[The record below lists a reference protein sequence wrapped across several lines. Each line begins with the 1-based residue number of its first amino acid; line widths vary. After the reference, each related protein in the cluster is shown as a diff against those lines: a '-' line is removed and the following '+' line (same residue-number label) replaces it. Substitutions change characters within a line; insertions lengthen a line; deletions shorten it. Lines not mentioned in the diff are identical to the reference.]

1 VFWQQKKRKALM
13 NFFQKINAI
22 WRNVSLTQRVLL
34 TAIGLTFIIAGGFLI
49 HWARKPDM
57 GLLYSNLDRE
67 EAAKITEKIGE
78 KGIVYTLANGGTT
91 IYAPKENIAQ
101 LRLDMAKEGLPK
113 DSQKGYGIFDN
124 EKIGI
129 SPFVQNV
136 NLKRALQEELAKSIQ
151 MIDGVSHARVHIVS
165 TEQTIFTSEG
175 TGTSASVVLQ
185 LKAGY
190 RASSLNIAAITH
202 LVASSVEGLSCE
214 NVTVVDSQ
222 GHLLS
227 GESDQIT
234 AGGAGTV
241 ADYRERVEQNLADKV
256 EGMLTA
262 VLGPGRAKVE
272 VSAEIDMTSSNT
284 AKEIYDEGKK
294 VPKKEEIKSESET
307 ESTKAS
313 AENEATG
320 PESAKKGETIITEY
334 AVPKTVQQTIE
345 LPGEIKTLTVAAFVD
360 LSAPKKNE
368 TEEGKTEPAESE
380 AAAKPIMTIADVEE
394 IIKKALGPKLK
405 NEDLKVVDVRFN
417 RPEES
422 LIGQEEPGGLDF
434 VAIAKHS
441 SLGIMAICALIVLKM
456 FGKAKKKAGETAPA
470 ELPAGFGQTAGLLP
484 AGAEGSESLML
495 RKQIANILRNNPE
508 QAKQLFSSW
517 LEEKGS

>member
-1 VFWQQKKRKALM
+1 M
-13 NFFQKINAI
+13 NFFQKLNAI
-22 WRNVSLTQRVLL
+22 WQNVSLVQRALL
-34 TAIGLTFIIAGGFLI
+34 IAIGLTFIIAGGLLI
-49 HWARKPDM
+49 HWARRPDM

-67 EAAKITEKIGE
+67 EAAKITEKISE
-78 KGIVYTLANGGTT
+78 KGTVYKLANGGTT

-101 LRLDMAKEGLPK
+101 LRLDMAKEGLPEGG
-113 DSQKGYGIFDN
+113 QKGYGIFDN

-136 NLKRALQEELAKSIQ
+136 NLKRALQDELAKSIQ
-151 MIDGVSHARVHIVS
+151 MIDSVSHARVHIVS
-165 TEQTIFTSEG
+165 TEQTIFTSG
-175 TGTSASVVLQ
+175 SSQTSASVVLQ
-185 LKAGY
+185 LKPGY
-190 RASSLNIAAITH
+190 RPSALNIAAITH

-227 GESDQIT
+227 SESDQIM

-272 VSAEIDMTSSNT
+272 VSAEIDMTSSNI

-307 ESTKAS
+307 EAAKAS
-313 AENEATG
+313 AESGVATPG
-320 PESAKKGETIITEY
+320 STKKGETIVTEY
-334 AVPKTVQQTIE
+334 AVPKTVQQTVE
-345 LPGEIKTLTVAAFVD
+345 LPGEIKSLTVAAFVD
-360 LSAPKKNE
+360 LSPPKRNE
-368 TEEGKTEPAESE
+368 TDESKTEQAESE
-380 AAAKPIMTIADVEE
+380 AVAAAIMTISDVEE

-405 NEDLKVVDVRFN
+405 EEDLKVVDVRFN
-417 RPEES
+417 NPVES
-422 LIGQEEPGGLDF
+422 LIGKEEPGGLDF
-434 VAIAKHS
+434 VAIARHS
-441 SLGIMAICALIVLKM
+441 SLGVMAICALVALKM
-456 FGKAKKKAGETAPA
+456 FRRAKRKAAVTEQ
-470 ELPAGFGQTAGLLP
+470 LPAAGGQTAGLLP
-484 AGAEGSESLML
+484 AEAPDSSVM
-495 RKQIANILRNNPE
+495 RRQIANILRSNPE
-508 QAKQLFSSW
+508 QAQKLFSSW